1 MNIMF
6 YLFISSLTVFQLP
19 PTILLQINL
28 MNQVKLFIFFLVS
41 KKNLK
46 EIILFKIITVG
57 LERWL
62 SG

>member
-28 MNQVKLFIFFLVS
+28 MKQVKLFIFSLVS